1 MYLEVPA
8 YDTHQMPIR
17 VELQVGNDWE
27 EPPQPPAPPEPP
39 DLRGAIRIHKFLDTN
54 RSGIQDSPEFNM
66 QNVTFELYNAD
77 KTVLIQSK
85 KTAADGD
92 LTFSNLK
99 MGTYYLRENSE
110 YEITSPEF
118 GADGFSKLPVILNST
133 QTIVFKVGNY
143 RNTVETTPPTE
154 VIPPE
159 SPPIGSPPLGPP
171 LEPPDGPPI
180 GPPHD
185 EPPEET
191 IVDEPP
197 PLGLPPTGEVPPDQL
212 YVLGALLMVAGM
224 FLKRL
229 N

>member
-1 MYLEVPA
+1 
-8 YDTHQMPIR
+8 
-17 VELQVGNDWE
+17 
-27 EPPQPPAPPEPP
+27 
-39 DLRGAIRIHKFLDTN
+39 
-54 RSGIQDSPEFNM
+54 M

-85 KTAADGD
+85 KTDSGGD

-118 GADGFSKLPVILNST
+118 GADGFSKSPVILNST
-133 QTIVFKVGNY
+133 QPIVFKVGNF

-159 SPPIGSPPLGPP
+159 TPPTGNPPPGPPTIEPPIEPPG
-171 LEPPDGPPI
+171 EPPDN
-180 GPPHD
+180 
-185 EPPEET
+185 PPETE
-191 IVDEPP
+191 IVEDEPP